1 MAEIPLPTLL
11 VSKEEAHQR
20 IQKQIEEGQQLHD
33 RQIYSDDE
41 LLYDAVLEADN
52 WSDYNADLLLRLFG
66 ESELTGRY
74 INRAYNQYSYS
85 FTDYEIKNLE
95 YEVKEHKRSILITI
109 NSLKGIQKRLELYTE
124 LLDVQ
129 WASTTED
136 EETSDNSACTFGDKV
151 FIVHGHD
158 DGTKETIARF
168 VENLGIETTILHE
181 QANRGQT
188 IPEKF
193 EEHAAEAGFA
203 IILLTPDDVGAPK
216 NEEDNL
222 KPRARQNVLVELGY
236 FWSRLGRER
245 VCVLHKEEV
254 ELPSDMQGLLYV
266 PMDSY
271 GAWRE
276 QLRKEM
282 QQAGLPVNLENLL
295 QNR

>member
-1 MAEIPLPTLL
+1 MSEIPLPKLL
-11 VSKEEAHQR
+11 VSKKEAYQR

-41 LLYDAVLEADN
+41 LLYDAMLEADN
-52 WSDYNADLLLRLFG
+52 WSDYNTDLLLRLFG
-66 ESELTGRY
+66 ESKLTERY
-74 INRAYNQYSYS
+74 INRAYNQYSYN

-95 YEVKEHKRSILITI
+95 YEVKEHKRSIVITI
-109 NSLKGIQKRLELYTE
+109 NSLKGIQKRLELYAE

-129 WASTTED
+129 VASAN
-136 EETSDNSACTFGDKV
+136 EETSGNSACTFGDKV

-158 DGTKETIARF
+158 DGTKETVARF
-168 VENLGIETTILHE
+168 VEHLGIAAIILHE

-216 NEEDNL
+216 DQEDNL

-236 FWSRLGRER
+236 FWRGLGRER

-254 ELPSDMQGLLYV
+254 ELPSDMQGILYV
-266 PMDSY
+266 PMDSF
-271 GAWRE
+271 GGWKE

-282 QQAGLPVNLENLL
+282 EQAKLPIKQYL
-295 QNR
+295 